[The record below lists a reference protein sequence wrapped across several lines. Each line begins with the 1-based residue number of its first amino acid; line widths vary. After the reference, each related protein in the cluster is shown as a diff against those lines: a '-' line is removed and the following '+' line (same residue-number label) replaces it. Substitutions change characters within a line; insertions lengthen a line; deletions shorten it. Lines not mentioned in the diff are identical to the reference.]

1 MPASDE
7 AKRESRRQS
16 YRLTKIRAKQRYVEE
31 YTALQKEIDRLK
43 ERLRVTIKSNAGSML
58 AWQQV
63 ALALREASVDAA
75 LENSTLIRRVSH
87 TKGIVEDLQ
96 RWITRLQSPVVRNI
110 GSRESWH
117 HTFLTASD
125 SRHMGMQWIVD
136 HLYAQ
141 VDQVFL
147 SHSEIESLDVDLS
160 VYDGRFQ
167 GTLRGQLILPC
178 SMQHASDILWFR
190 NPSIDPQRSEVVEQL
205 HVDCKYLREQ
215 AGFDSERCTVSV
227 VYGRYISDHR
237 IVHTARAVLED
248 EKHPWERGYHADYME
263 WFVIEPA
270 GKGTRMRYETR
281 AFHPF
286 RPDGTYLPLSLLA
299 KNRGVD
305 TSSGNFE
312 GEFVRIGREINN
324 ERQKELQAMLFRAAV
339 ETKEGFV
346 ELS

>member
-1 MPASDE
+1 MTASDD

-43 ERLRVTIKSNAGSML
+43 ERLRVAIKSNSGSML

-147 SHSEIESLDVDLS
+147 SHSEIESLDVDLN

-263 WFVIEPA
+263 W
-270 GKGTRMRYETR
+270 
-281 AFHPF
+281 
-286 RPDGTYLPLSLLA
+286 
-299 KNRGVD
+299 
-305 TSSGNFE
+305 
-312 GEFVRIGREINN
+312 
-324 ERQKELQAMLFRAAV
+324 
-339 ETKEGFV
+339 
-346 ELS
+346 